1 MRKNIQTVRNI
12 DLIEEELNSSIAGI
26 VSFYSKEEKVIQL
39 AVTFI
44 YLDKN
49 IYISLQNEEEL
60 TEKINF
66 DIKANFALLKNTSA
80 KQSKSNKAKNIYK
93 FFSVNIIGNLRKVDD
108 QKLKEEFLR
117 QYILKYNL
125 EENDDKDM
133 KLLKNVYIIDTE
145 EIQAFEETGN

>member
-1 MRKNIQTVRNI
+1 MGKNIQTVRNI
-12 DLIEEELNSSIAGI
+12 GLIEEELKTSIAGI
-26 VSFYSKEEKVIQL
+26 VSFFSKEEKVIQL

-49 IYISLQNEEEL
+49 IYISLQNEDEL
-60 TEKINF
+60 AEKINF
-66 DIKANFALLKNTSA
+66 EVKANFALLKNILA
-80 KQSKSNKAKNIYK
+80 KPNKSNKAKAVYK

-108 QKLKEEFLR
+108 QKLIDEFQR

-125 EENDDKDM
+125 EDNDIKL
-133 KLLKNVYIIDTE
+133 LLKNVYIIDTE

>member
-93 FFSVNIIGNLRKVDD
+93 FFSVKIIGNLRKVDD